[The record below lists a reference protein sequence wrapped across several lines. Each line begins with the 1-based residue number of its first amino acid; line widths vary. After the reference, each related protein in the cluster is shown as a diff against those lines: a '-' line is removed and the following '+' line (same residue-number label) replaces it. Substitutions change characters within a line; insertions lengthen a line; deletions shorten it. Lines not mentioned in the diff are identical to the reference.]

1 MKKTNVP
8 LNTVLYT
15 TLIKGFARNNQID
28 MAIET
33 FTMMK
38 KNQRTM
44 PNLITYNSLLDGLV
58 KADRLIETDRYF
70 QEMLLSE
77 TLSPDLITFSTLLK
91 GHCRKGDV
99 EKAKEIFNLMNR
111 MQIQPDES
119 LL

>member
-1 MKKTNVP
+1 
-8 LNTVLYT
+8 
-15 TLIKGFARNNQID
+15 
-28 MAIET
+28 
-33 FTMMK
+33 MMK

-58 KADRLIETDRYF
+58 KADRLQETDGYF

-91 GHCRKGDV
+91 GYCRKGDV
-99 EKAKEIFNLMNR
+99 DKVKEIFNLMNR
-111 MQIQPDES
+111 MKIQPDES